1 MTAEGEITKAKA
13 FDQLYE
19 SSEYSKRGIEARLNP
34 VYKDKARGSFPPA
47 KDPQA
52 GSNFK
57 SGDFKQAGRNYSKSV
72 LNLGPRTPQY
82 TIGAGDRTSSQQL
95 QEMLTQQQEALHLM
109 AHIIRQGFKM
119 PKRELL
125 TFDCSPLNYWL
136 FIKKLRGQHR

>member
-1 MTAEGEITKAKA
+1 MTAEGQIQKAKA
-13 FDQLYE
+13 VDELYE

-72 LNLGPRTPQY
+72 LNTGAQPRSTPSVLE
-82 TIGAGDRTSSQQL
+82 TEPVPNSC
-95 QEMLTQQQEALHLM
+95 
-109 AHIIRQGFKM
+109 
-119 PKRELL
+119 KR
-125 TFDCSPLNYWL
+125 C
-136 FIKKLRGQHR
+136 